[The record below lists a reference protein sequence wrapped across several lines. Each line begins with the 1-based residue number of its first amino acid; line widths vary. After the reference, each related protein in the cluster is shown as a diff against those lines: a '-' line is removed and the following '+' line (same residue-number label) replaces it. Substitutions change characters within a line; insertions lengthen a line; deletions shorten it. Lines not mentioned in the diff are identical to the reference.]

1 MKIQKPIHLA
11 KFTTKSER
19 SQKSRLFLP
28 PEFAEDAIAVIF
40 TRESHGDFR
49 YTAVWGRW
57 HRWNGR
63 FWEHDNTHLV
73 PEFVRHVCRLV
84 SNRCPDD
91 KLQRKIASA
100 STVAAVERLARS
112 DRQHAATVDQWDA
125 DPWLLNTLGGII
137 ELSTGELRPSR
148 REDYCTKVTAA
159 APGDA
164 CPLWIAFLSRIT
176 NGDVELQSYLQRVC
190 GYLLTGST
198 REQVWFFL
206 YGTGANGKS
215 VFINTIAG
223 VMGDY
228 ARTAPI
234 ETFTETMFDQH
245 PTDLAGLQGARLV
258 SVVETE
264 EGRAWAESKI
274 KRLTGGDRVPARF
287 MRQDFFE
294 YTPQFKLVVA
304 GNHKPGLRTV
314 DEATRRRLHL
324 VPFIVTI
331 PKAERDPELFEKLK
345 AEWPGILRWMIEGCL
360 SWQREG
366 LNPPS
371 VVLAATE
378 DYLATE
384 DLVARWIEECCMT
397 GPNCT
402 APLADLYRSYQLWC
416 ADNGEAVCSQ
426 KRFSQNL
433 EAREFTKVRS
443 ALSRMF
449 RGIALRR
456 KTVEADR
463 PA

>member
-1 MKIQKPIHLA
+1 MKIQKPIRLA
-11 KFTTKSER
+11 KFTKKSSR
-19 SQKSRLFLP
+19 SRTTSVLLP
-28 PEFAEDAIAVIF
+28 PEFSEDGIAAIF
-40 TRESHGDFR
+40 TRESGGDFR
-49 YTAVWGRW
+49 YTAAWGRW

-63 FWEHDNTHLV
+63 FWEYDDTRLV
-73 PEFVRHVCRLV
+73 LELVRQVCRVV
-84 SNRCPDD
+84 SSECPDE
-91 KLQRKIASA
+91 KLRRRIASA
-100 STVAAVERLARS
+100 YTVAAVERLIRS
-112 DRQHAATVDQWDA
+112 DRQHAAMIDQWDS
-125 DPWLLNTLGGII
+125 DPWMLNTLGGTID
-137 ELSTGELRPSR
+137 LSTGELRPSQ

-164 CPLWIAFLSRIT
+164 CPVWMAFLSRVT
-176 NGDVELQSYLQRVC
+176 DGNVELQCYLQRIC

-198 REQVWFFL
+198 RDQVWFFL

-258 SVVETE
+258 SVMETE
-264 EGRAWAESKI
+264 EGRAWAENKI
-274 KRLTGGDRVPARF
+274 KRLTGGDSISARF

-294 YTPQFKLVVA
+294 YVPQFKLVVV
-304 GNHKPGLRTV
+304 GNHKPGLRSV

-324 VPFIVTI
+324 VPFTVTI

-345 AEWPGILRWMIEGCL
+345 AEWPGILHWMIEGCVA
-360 SWQREG
+360 WQREG
-366 LNPPS
+366 LNPPP
-371 VVLAATE
+371 VVSAATE

-384 DLVARWIEECCMT
+384 DLVARWIEECCVT
-397 GPNCT
+397 GPNFS
-402 APLADLYRSYQLWC
+402 APVADLYRSYQLWC
-416 ADNGEAVCSQ
+416 AANGEAVCSQ

-433 EAREFTKVRS
+433 EARKFTKVRS
-443 ALSRMF
+443 SISRKF
-449 RGIALRR
+449 SGIALRGQ
-456 KTVEADR
+456 TVEGGQ